1 MPKNMSNTKKIN
13 LFFFRKKLQTFL
25 LILLITSLSIQTTI
39 MTQGLSFS
47 SICNGEIPYSL
58 ELSNNRHLRKLRQ
71 YQTICR
77 SKVASSLMIFSPT
90 PTNLESAIDLS
101 LDLFNNLKEFSKYG
115 IEPLIILEPSDIEGN
130 NLNFKQLATSRYN
143 PNLVQMFQNLLKL
156 GLKPEDIGTI
166 VLLPETNTPIWEWNG
181 AKPSVFGD
189 IFNQQAMAIR
199 SVLPKAK
206 LSIMLNSSSYEPD
219 DTEWNNPIA
228 RSFLEYT
235 RNIKPEYIDSVG
247 IQGFGWINKKN
258 QSPTR
263 KILDPRAYL
272 NQNLIT
278 EVANYFGTKKIW
290 INTGSFVQKYSKA
303 SERQIIS
310 NSELLLQSQQLA
322 ELTTSIKSKGY
333 QVSVNYFL
341 ADKTNTSEGT
351 NWSLLSPSR
360 HVVWVNVVTNLS
372 QRGIKLSIFDR

>member
-1 MPKNMSNTKKIN
+1 MPKNMPRTKLN
-13 LFFFRKKLQTFL
+13 RSSFRKTPKILGVLL
-25 LILLITSLSIQTTI
+25 LIISLFVQTTI
-39 MTQGLSFS
+39 MTQALNFS
-47 SICNGEIPYSL
+47 SICTSEKPYSL

-77 SKVASSLMIFSPT
+77 SKVASSLMIFSST
-90 PTNLESAIDLS
+90 PTSLESAIDLS
-101 LDLFNNLKEFSKYG
+101 LDLFNNIKEFSKYN

-130 NLNFKQLATSRYN
+130 NLNFRQLATSRYN

-156 GLKPEDIGTI
+156 GLQPENIGTI
-166 VLLPETNTPIWEWNG
+166 VLLPEANTPIWEWNG

-219 DTEWNNPIA
+219 DLEWNNPVP
-228 RSFLEYT
+228 RSFVEYT

-247 IQGFGWINKKN
+247 IQGFGWINRRN

-263 KILDPRAYL
+263 KILDPKTYL

-278 EVANYFGTKKIW
+278 EVATYFGTKKIW
-290 INTGSFVQKYSKA
+290 INTGSFVQKYNNIN
-303 SERQIIS
+303 ERQIIS
-310 NSELLLQSQQLA
+310 NTDLLLQAQQLA
-322 ELTTSIKSKGY
+322 ELTTAIKSKGY

-341 ADKTNTSEGT
+341 ADKTNSSEGT

-360 HVVWVNVVTNLS
+360 HVVWINVVSSLS
-372 QRGIKLSIFDR
+372 QRGIKLSMFDR

>member
-1 MPKNMSNTKKIN
+1 MPKIKSN
-13 LFFFRKKLQTFL
+13 LPYFRQTLL
-25 LILLITSLSIQTTI
+25 LILLIANLPIQTI
-39 MTQGLSFS
+39 IATQGINSSS
-47 SICNGEIPYSL
+47 SICNSQTPYSI
-58 ELSNNRHLRKLRQ
+58 ESSNNRHLRKLRQ
-71 YQTICR
+71 YQNICR
-77 SKVASSLMIFSPT
+77 SKVSSSLMIFSPT
-90 PTNLESAIDLS
+90 PTSLESAIDLS
-101 LDLFNNLKEFSKYG
+101 LDLFNNLKDFSKYG

-130 NLNFKQLATSRYN
+130 NLNFRQLATGKYN

-156 GLKPEDIGTI
+156 GLKPQDIGTI
-166 VLLPETNTPIWEWNG
+166 VLLPEANTPIWDWNG

-189 IFNQQAMAIR
+189 VFNQQAMAIR
-199 SVLPKAK
+199 SVIPKAK
-206 LSIMLNSSSYEPD
+206 LSIMLNSSSYEPS
-219 DTEWNNPIA
+219 DTDWNTPIP

-263 KILDPRAYL
+263 KILDPRAYI

-278 EVANYFGTKKIW
+278 EVATYFGTQKIW
-290 INTGSFVQKYSKA
+290 INTGSFIQKYNKPE
-303 SERQIIS
+303 ERQIIS
-310 NSELLLQSQQLA
+310 NTELLTQTQQLA
-322 ELTTSIKSKGY
+322 ELTSSIKSKGY

-341 ADKTNTSEGT
+341 EDKTNSSEAT

-360 HVVWVNVVTNLS
+360 NIIWVNIVTNLS